1 MGLFVGREAAW
12 PRCPPPRSSNDKRVK
27 ADPMIEEAK
36 DFVPEH
42 LRAIRKDLVD
52 MRREINGSL
61 LGVEQHVVALATD
74 VTNTN
79 ARLARIEDRLAL
91 IEKRLTKGA

>member
-1 MGLFVGREAAW
+1 
-12 PRCPPPRSSNDKRVK
+12 
-27 ADPMIEEAK
+27 
-36 DFVPEH
+36 
-42 LRAIRKDLVD
+42 
-52 MRREINGSL
+52 
-61 LGVEQHVVALATD
+61 VVALATD